1 MPILRM
7 GGYPIMKCKFCGKKM
22 KWWERFRIL
31 PPDYCSIICNIKDAD
46 REAESLRRSILALED
61 VEE

>member
-1 MPILRM
+1 
-7 GGYPIMKCKFCGKKM
+7 MKCKFCGKKM